1 MPPSENTSFAGD
13 DMKRGRLITVEGI
26 DGSGKTTLIEHICT
40 YLRKRNIQVLQTREP
55 GGTETGEA
63 LRDILLR
70 RVDLAMH
77 ADTELLLMFSARM
90 EHLEKVIRPAME
102 TGIWAVVD
110 RFIDATYA
118 YQGGGRGVSADRIR
132 LLEEWVLKGLSPDLT
147 ILMDLP
153 VEISLARTTV
163 RKETTDRFELQNQKF
178 KNTVREAYLERAAQE
193 PDRIQVVDASEDL
206 AVVKQDVQNI
216 LDAAFGVV

>member
-1 MPPSENTSFAGD
+1 
-13 DMKRGRLITVEGI
+13 MKRGRLITVEGI